1 MVKGENVKERFIVF
15 KLILEIKRRNS
26 GSFSYLQLFKLALAT
41 LSRELDWMNQID
53 ETEQTDLRFHTSFT
67 EGAQA

>member
-1 MVKGENVKERFIVF
+1 MKERFIIF

-53 ETEQTDLRFHTSFT
+53 EKDKTDVRFHTSFT